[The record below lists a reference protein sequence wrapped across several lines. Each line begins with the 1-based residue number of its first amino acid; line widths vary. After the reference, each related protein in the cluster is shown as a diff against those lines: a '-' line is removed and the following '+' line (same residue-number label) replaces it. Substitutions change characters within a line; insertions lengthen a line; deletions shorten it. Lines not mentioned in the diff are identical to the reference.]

1 MSGLVRTTFSTEI
14 FQKCDDAS
22 GLTGQQPYSEGPPPD
37 ERGAG
42 LPKGPRLEEQV
53 PKGFL
58 PKVGFPGT
66 DSRYLSESGTAPL
79 TGDASKLGGT
89 AGLYED
95 SSLHTC
101 GGAGPFSIPDT
112 NSKEEFEMAKTV
124 TCVVCEGTVAL
135 PENCGL
141 GEILVCG
148 DCGTELEVV
157 ALDPARAEEAPQVQE
172 DWGE

>member
-1 MSGLVRTTFSTEI
+1 MSDLVRTTFSTET

-22 GLTGQQPYSEGPPPD
+22 GLTGYKPYSEGPPPD

-42 LPKGPRLEEQV
+42 LPKGPRLEEQA
-53 PKGFL
+53 PKGL
-58 PKVGFPGT
+58 TPEVGRPVT
-66 DSRYLSESGTAPL
+66 DSRYLSASGTAPL

-101 GGAGPFSIPDT
+101 GGAGPFFYSH
-112 NSKEEFEMAKTV
+112 SKEEFEMAGTV

-157 ALDPARAEEAPQVQE
+157 ALEPIRAEEAPQVQE

>member
-1 MSGLVRTTFSTEI
+1 MEFLN
-14 FQKCDDAS
+14 KCDDAS
-22 GLTGQQPYSEGPPPD
+22 GLTGYKPYSEGPPPD

-42 LPKGPRLEEQV
+42 LPKGPRLEEQA
-53 PKGFL
+53 PKGRT
-58 PKVGFPGT
+58 PVVGRPVK
-66 DSRYLSESGTAPL
+66 DSRYLSASGTAPL
-79 TGDASKLGGT
+79 RGDASKLGGT
-89 AGLYED
+89 AGLYQD

-101 GGAGPFSIPDT
+101 GGAGPFFIPIR
-112 NSKEEFEMAKTV
+112 EEELEMAGTV
-124 TCVVCEGTVAL
+124 TCVVCEAAVAL

-157 ALDPARAEEAPQVQE
+157 ALDPVRAEEAPQVQE